1 VKVELFYAPGCGK
14 CVETKADLRATAEA
28 TAAGVQ
34 WREINVL
41 ESLDYAVELG
51 VLTLPAVA
59 IDGALV
65 FASLPT
71 PAQLR
76 EELLRRAVHL

>member
-1 VKVELFYAPGCGK
+1 MKIELFYAPGCDK
-14 CVETKADLRATAEA
+14 CVETKADLRAAAEDTAV
-28 TAAGVQ
+28 GVQ

-51 VLTLPAVA
+51 VLTLPALA

-71 PAQLR
+71 PEQLR
-76 EELLRRAVHL
+76 KELQRRVAHR

>member
-1 VKVELFYAPGCGK
+1 VEA
-14 CVETKADLRATAEA
+14 KADLRAAAED
-28 TAAGVQ
+28 TAAGVL

-51 VLTLPAVA
+51 ILTLPALA
-59 IDGALV
+59 IDGALA

-71 PAQLR
+71 PEQLR
-76 EELLRRAVHL
+76 KELQRRVTHR

>member
-1 VKVELFYAPGCGK
+1 MRVELIYAPGCSE
-14 CVETKADLRATAEA
+14 CVASKATLQ
-28 TAAGVQ
+28 AAAQAVDRSVE

-76 EELLRRAVHL
+76 QEMLRRVGRG